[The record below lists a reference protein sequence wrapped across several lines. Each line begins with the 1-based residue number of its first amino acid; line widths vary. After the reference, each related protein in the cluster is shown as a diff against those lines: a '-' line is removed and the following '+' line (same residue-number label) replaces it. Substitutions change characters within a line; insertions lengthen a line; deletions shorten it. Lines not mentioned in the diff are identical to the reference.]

1 MTHGII
7 PAALTGFGT
16 GLSLIVA
23 IGAQNAFVLR
33 QGVRRQSVL
42 AVVAICAVSDAA
54 LIALGV
60 AGVGAFVTAWP
71 PALTLVGLVGGA
83 FLICYGVLAARRV
96 LRPTPGAALQAGDT
110 ATGTAA
116 DPDTTPSGA
125 TTAASSMT
133 ATTTATATATTTA
146 RNSSTA
152 TASATTATAAQAP
165 ATGRTA
171 TGHTAARRAATRRA
185 VLTCL
190 AMTWLNP
197 HVYLDTV
204 LLLGSLAADRGDL
217 RWAFGAGAC
226 LASLIWFGALGYGA
240 RLLSGLLARPSA
252 WRVLDGLVAA
262 TMVTMGCLLLAR
274 A

>member
-1 MTHGII
+1 MTYGITT
-7 PAALTGFGT
+7 AVLAGFGT

-33 QGVRRQSVL
+33 QGARRHAVL
-42 AVVAICAVSDAA
+42 AVVAICAVSDAL

-71 PALTLVGLVGGA
+71 AALTVVGLAGGTFLVG
-83 FLICYGVLAARRV
+83 YGVLAARRAV
-96 LRPTPGAALQAGDT
+96 RPVPGAALT
-110 ATGTAA
+110 A
-116 DPDTTPSGA
+116 DGA
-125 TTAASSMT
+125 
-133 ATTTATATATTTA
+133 
-146 RNSSTA
+146 
-152 TASATTATAAQAP
+152 AP
-165 ATGRTA
+165 APGSV
-171 TGHTAARRAATRRA
+171 RRA

-204 LLLGSLAADRGDL
+204 LLVGSLAADRGDL
-217 RWAFGAGAC
+217 RWAFGIGAVV
-226 LASLIWFGALGYGA
+226 ASLAWFAALGYGA
-240 RLLSGLLARPSA
+240 RLLSGLLSRPAA

-262 TMVTMGCLLLAR
+262 MMVTMGGLLLAR